1 MLRLQGKVVKCF
13 PDSVT
18 AASCPVP
25 AASMRRLFTCGREG
39 GNHEDIHNGTAPRN
53 LNGFCPDRPPRNG
66 KRSSGDSL
74 FLYLRHQYFLCSSG
88 VRARKQ
94 SVLVGQTCTTH
105 PAQRTQHCPSRTHGT
120 GLYRS
125 HALASSQRRTAPALS
140 CCIKMVQN
148 GTENEW

>member
-66 KRSSGDSL
+66 KRFAVSLLTAPVFFVFLWSTGPEVVGFGWTNLYNPSRAEDTALPFSYAWNWPLPEPRVGIVSTPDSSGS
-74 FLYLRHQYFLCSSG
+74 FL
-88 VRARKQ
+88 
-94 SVLVGQTCTTH
+94 
-105 PAQRTQHCPSRTHGT
+105 
-120 GLYRS
+120 LY
-125 HALASSQRRTAPALS
+125 
-140 CCIKMVQN
+140 QN
-148 GTENEW
+148 GAEWYGK